1 MIDILFLLILCLVL
15 IQNAIP
21 LLAAGSLIVCMG
33 RGAVGWLASKRKFP
47 LLEIA
52 IVLCI
57 GYWLANYEWSTH
69 SLNNLVSFQFLRR
82 DGALLVT
89 YPAFFF
95 FLHWRLRR
103 AYFRAFWFSFLTTL
117 SLMAACAVL
126 IIRNFPYAQGL
137 NVLQIVGMEVETAG
151 SRLFYGWYE
160 AHDTAGGIYTMSC
173 MILLSLLIEGRLGR
187 KSRTLVWV
195 MLFSCLAGL
204 ALTYSRSGYLGFM
217 AGALVLLP
225 IRQLRR
231 SFKIGLVLA
240 VPLIAVL
247 LSNSSFLNRI
257 DTITDPNWGTNATRF
272 ELWRDAW
279 YDFSQSPIIGIGFG
293 RYNDLRRQFEGVPGF
308 IYVCNAGE
316 IVNSNS
322 TAHDSYLHFLAEGGI
337 VGLFLTMFV
346 WWSAWK
352 ELSFFERRLPRSH
365 LHPFHRAGKGALS
378 AMLVYC
384 IFDHVLGSGSNV
396 LFLMT
401 LIGLTLA
408 ASRAELATLSKV
420 RPQTELQTVRVPAVL
435 PITAGQARF

>member
-1 MIDILFLLILCLVL
+1 MIDILFLLVLCLVL

-21 LLAAGSLIVCMG
+21 LLAAGSLIVCIC
-33 RGAVGWLASKRKFP
+33 RGAVGWLASKRKF
-47 LLEIA
+47 LRLEIA
-52 IVLCI
+52 IILCI

-69 SLNNLVSFQFLRR
+69 SFNNLVSFQFLRR

-103 AYFRAFWFSFLTTL
+103 AYFRAFWFSFLTAL

-126 IIRNFPYAQGL
+126 ILRNFPYISVLEHL
-137 NVLQIVGMEVETAG
+137 NLVGGEAEFEG
-151 SRLFYGWYE
+151 SRLFYGWYQ
-160 AHDTAGGIYTMSC
+160 AHDTAGGIYTMAC
-173 MILLSLLIEGRLGR
+173 LILLAFLIEGKMGRHLRLF
-187 KSRTLVWV
+187 VWGL
-195 MLFSCLAGL
+195 LFSCLAGL

-217 AGALVLLP
+217 AGALVLFP

-240 VPLIAVL
+240 VPLIVVL
-247 LSNSSFLNRI
+247 LSSSSFLSRI

-272 ELWRDAW
+272 VLWQDAW
-279 YDFSQSPIIGIGFG
+279 YDFSQSPIVGIGFG
-293 RYNDLRRQFEGVPGF
+293 RYNDLRRQFQGVPGLVY
-308 IYVCNAGE
+308 IATGGE
-316 IVNSNS
+316 IENNDS
-322 TAHDSYLHFLAEGGI
+322 TAHDSYLHFLAEGGV
-337 VGLFLTMFV
+337 VGLFVTMFI
-346 WWSAWK
+346 WWCAWK
-352 ELSFFERRLPRSH
+352 ELTFYERKLPRSH
-365 LHPFHRAGKGALS
+365 LHPFHRASKGTLS

-420 RPQTELQTVRVPAVL
+420 RPQTELQAVRVPAVL
-435 PITAGQARF
+435 PIAAGQTRF